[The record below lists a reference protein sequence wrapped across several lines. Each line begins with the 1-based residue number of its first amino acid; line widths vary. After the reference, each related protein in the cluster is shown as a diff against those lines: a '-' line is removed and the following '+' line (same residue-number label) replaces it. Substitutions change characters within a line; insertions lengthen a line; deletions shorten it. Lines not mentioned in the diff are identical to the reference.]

1 MKETFS
7 NSINLSLFI
16 LRREK
21 VMATVWLFMLLL
33 FTWAMAAVFETQFTF
48 EELQAMLLVQQN
60 PIQIALQGPVYG
72 AENFQAGQI
81 FAREMLLFTLIAVAI
96 MNIFMV
102 MRHTRSDEE
111 KGRYEVIRSL
121 PTGRLA
127 FLNATFITAICV
139 NLALALS
146 QGVLLSIMGVTGTTT
161 VGAFVY
167 GAQLG
172 AVGLVFAALAAL
184 FAQLTPSARGA
195 TGYGFIVLIMS
206 YLLRAVG
213 DQGNEALARISP
225 LGLVMRAEVFVGNY
239 WQPIFT
245 ALGIAL
251 VIGGL
256 GFLLNARRDMDQGF
270 IPQRQGRASASFIL
284 RSPLGLTW
292 KLTRNT
298 LISWVIGMLTFGA
311 AMGGLLGDAEIFVY
325 ENEIMQ
331 MMMPQ
336 SPDFMAAELFT
347 MLINVLLAI
356 VCIAPVL
363 ILVFK
368 LRSEEKSHLA
378 ENVLSGAVSRL
389 NYLASHVIIGFLA
402 SVIMPLAATV
412 GMWLT
417 SNIMMDEPIGFFT
430 MLRGMMVYAPALWVM
445 LGLGVALIGVLPK
458 GTLLLWGYFA
468 YVFVAGFFGDLLGMP
483 EWSTRLSPMGFVPRL
498 PLDDINVW
506 VLAGLSAVGLGFM
519 VVGFVFYRKRDV
531 VP

>member
-1 MKETFS
+1 
-7 NSINLSLFI
+7 
-16 LRREK
+16 
-21 VMATVWLFMLLL
+21 MAT
-33 FTWAMAAVFETQFTF
+33 VFETQFTF
-48 EELQAMLLVQQN
+48 EELQALLLVQQN
-60 PIQIALQGPVYG
+60 PIQIALQGPIYG
-72 AENFQAGQI
+72 ADNFQAGQI

-127 FLNATFITAICV
+127 FLNATFISAVCV
-139 NLALALS
+139 NLTLALS
-146 QGVLLSIMGVTGTTT
+146 QGALLSIMGITGTTT
-161 VGAFVY
+161 VGAFIF

-172 AVGLVFAALAAL
+172 ALGLVFAALAAL
-184 FAQLTPSARGA
+184 FAQLTPSTRGA
-195 TGYGFIVLIMS
+195 TGYSFMVLIIS
-206 YLLRAVG
+206 YLVRAVG

-225 LGLVMRAEVFVGNY
+225 LGLVMRAEAFAGNY
-239 WQPIFT
+239 WWPIIT
-245 ALGIAL
+245 TLGICL
-251 VIGGL
+251 IIGGL
-256 GFLLNARRDMDQGF
+256 GLLLNARRDMDQGF
-270 IPQRQGRASASFIL
+270 IPQRQGRAAASFIL

-292 KLTRNT
+292 RLNRNT
-298 LISWVIGMLTFGA
+298 LVSWFIGMLAFGV

-336 SPDFMAAELFT
+336 SPYFMAAELFT
-347 MLINVLLAI
+347 VFINVLLAI

-368 LRSEEKSHLA
+368 LRSEEKGHLA

-389 NYLASHVIIGFLA
+389 SYLASHVIIAFIA
-402 SVIMPLAATV
+402 SVIMPFVAAT

-417 SNIMMDEPIGFFT
+417 GNIMMDMPIGFFT
-430 MLRGMMVYAPALWVM
+430 LQHGMMVYAPALWVM
-445 LGLGVALIGVLPK
+445 LGLGVLFVGAMPK

-483 EWSTRLSPMGFVPRL
+483 EWSMRLSPMGFVPQL
-498 PLDDINVW
+498 PLDEVNVW
-506 VLAGLSAVGLGFM
+506 VLAGLSAVGLGLTM
-519 VVGFVFYRKRDV
+519 IGFIFYRKRDV
-531 VP
+531 ML